1 MVCRLV
7 FLLSALMLLAAP
19 AKAQLTFPDRPP
31 EGVFVV
37 DTANMLDAVEEQ
49 VINDMAGRL
58 LAEERIP
65 LIVVTVL
72 ALNLHGAEGMGIER
86 YAQALFDHWGIGS
99 PDRNYGMLV
108 LVSSVDRR
116 ARIEFGAGFAGRY
129 NAEAEHVMQNIMIP
143 AFKNYDYG
151 GGLVEA
157 ASALNLLARG
167 LGLPLPEVPWHFVIP
182 GAIAGFIG
190 LTFIVH
196 NLFAS
201 GRSGWAWAL
210 LALIGIILWFFLKP
224 GRGGRGGSFGGGFS
238 GGGGASGGW

>member
-1 MVCRLV
+1 
-7 FLLSALMLLAAP
+7 MLLAVP
-19 AKAQLTFPDRPP
+19 AQAQLSFPDRPP

-151 GGLVEA
+151 GGLVDA

-167 LGLPLPEVPWHFVIP
+167 LGLPLP
-182 GAIAGFIG
+182 GALAFCHSRCNRG
-190 LTFIVH
+190 LHWPDFYC
-196 NLFAS
+196 
-201 GRSGWAWAL
+201 
-210 LALIGIILWFFLKP
+210 P
-224 GRGGRGGSFGGGFS
+224 
-238 GGGGASGGW
+238 

>member
-1 MVCRLV
+1 MCRL
-7 FLLSALMLLAAP
+7 LLILSMVTLFALP
-19 AKAQLTFPDRPP
+19 AKAELSFPDRPP
-31 EGVFVV
+31 AGVYVV
-37 DTANMLDAVEEQ
+37 DTANMLDPVEEQ

-58 LAEERIP
+58 LADEQIP
-65 LIVVTVL
+65 LIVVTIL
-72 ALNLHGAEGMGIER
+72 ALNLHGAEGMGVER

-99 PDRNYGMLV
+99 QDRNYGMLV

-116 ARIEFGAGFAGRY
+116 ARIEFGAGFGGRY
-129 NAEAEHVMQNIMIP
+129 NAEAEHVMQDIMIP

-167 LGLPLPEVPWHFVIP
+167 LGLPKSEIPLHFVIP
-182 GAIAGFIG
+182 GVIVGFIA
-190 LTFIVH
+190 LMFIVQ
-196 NLFAS
+196 NLFQS

-210 LALIGIILWFFLKP
+210 LAFTGIVLWFFLKP
-224 GRGGRGGSFGGGFS
+224 GGRGGGAFGGGSS